1 MDSTGIADRIAKE
14 LEDEDADV
22 SDENF
27 FAIKQKPGRASFID
41 GSSYELLSTPSKDFY
56 LIRIAVERFDGG
68 KRLQETL
75 EDFLCIANG
84 NETKIIGHD
93 GEEEIN
99 SSSMDM
105 SRSLLEWRSAEEEN
119 GTVLIDGSLES
130 PFFDTPKTES
140 MCGVMK
146 SSRVNTRRMAK
157 RAKELEF
164 STWAY
169 EINKDDFVCRLHSF
183 TNLVFEVQTED
194 RDNLAYAAYYSSDP
208 LIPGYP
214 FGLVEAHRR
223 AKIDSREVKELR
235 ALLYA
240 KGINY
245 VELHDFLEG

>member
-1 MDSTGIADRIAKE
+1 MAERIVKE
-14 LEDEDADV
+14 LEDEDANV

-27 FAIKQKPGRASFID
+27 FAIEQKSGRASFID

-56 LIRIAVERFDGG
+56 LIRIAVERFDGE
-68 KRLQETL
+68 KRMQESL
-75 EDFLCIANG
+75 KDFLCIANG

-119 GTVLIDGSLES
+119 GIVFIDGSLES
-130 PFFDTPKTES
+130 PFFDTPKTGS

-146 SSRVNTRRMAK
+146 SSRVNTRRIAK
-157 RAKELEF
+157 RAKALGF

-169 EINKDDFVCRLHSF
+169 EINKNDFVCRLHSF

-214 FGLVEAHRR
+214 FGLMEAHRR

-240 KGINY
+240 RGIDY